1 MSEPICTYCEKGI
14 SNCECQE
21 WKLKKN
27 LKWYMRKLDSREAA
41 LRIIMDNSSEGFIC
55 YDIAKK
61 ELDK

>member
-27 LKWYMRKLDSREAA
+27 LKWYMRKLASREAA
-41 LRIIMDNSSEGFIC
+41 LLAIMGQYTPGWAAF
-55 YDIAKK
+55 DIAKK